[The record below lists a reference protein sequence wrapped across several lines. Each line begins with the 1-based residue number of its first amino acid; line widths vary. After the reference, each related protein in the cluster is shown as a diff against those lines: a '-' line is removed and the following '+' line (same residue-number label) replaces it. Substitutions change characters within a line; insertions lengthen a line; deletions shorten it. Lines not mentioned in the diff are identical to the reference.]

1 MTGFVKTAQGL
12 GATWSS
18 GSTWGR
24 PVPPGMAA
32 AAEAPLYSQ
41 RGYSSGGSGNLLGAL
56 GESIKRFKNLPAS
69 QQPHGTV
76 NAAKPPAAHVSA
88 PASQGMQ
95 KSFLSSRAQPAW
107 RAAPVSAPESQGMQ
121 KSFPA
126 APTPASQGMQ
136 NPLPF
141 GRPSSLQW
149 NETPPTIPAVPIS
162 APAAPVPA
170 PAAPSPASSPLEN
183 VSAAQAG
190 LWAAKP
196 WLRKAPAMA
205 RLATRYPGAA
215 SVAGKAFGWPGL
227 GAITAAQGAGELLD
241 LTGALPKGLGGTG
254 LGRPGWSPRM
264 EFLRSVDPTQRDPS
278 GMGLGPLNA
287 AGNASNK
294 PLRSTLETG
303 LGLYD
308 LGAGAVRGAWNHLTK

>member
-18 GSTWGR
+18 GGTWGR
-24 PVPPGMAA
+24 PVPPGMSA

-41 RGYSSGGSGNLLGAL
+41 RGYSDGGSGNLLGAL

-69 QQPHGTV
+69 QQPRGAV
-76 NAAKPPAAHVSA
+76 NAAKPPAAPA
-88 PASQGMQ
+88 PAAQGLQ
-95 KSFLSSRAQPAW
+95 K
-107 RAAPVSAPESQGMQ
+107 
-121 KSFPA
+121 
-126 APTPASQGMQ
+126 
-136 NPLPF
+136 PLPS
-141 GRPSSLQW
+141 GRA
-149 NETPPTIPAVPIS
+149 PAVPIS
-162 APAAPVPA
+162 APAAPV

-183 VSAAQAG
+183 VSSAQAG

-196 WLRKAPAMA
+196 WLRKVPAIA
-205 RLATRYPGAA
+205 RLAARYPGAA

-227 GAITAAQGAGELLD
+227 GAITAGQGASELLD

-308 LGAGAVRGAWNHLTK
+308 LGAGAARGAWNHLTK